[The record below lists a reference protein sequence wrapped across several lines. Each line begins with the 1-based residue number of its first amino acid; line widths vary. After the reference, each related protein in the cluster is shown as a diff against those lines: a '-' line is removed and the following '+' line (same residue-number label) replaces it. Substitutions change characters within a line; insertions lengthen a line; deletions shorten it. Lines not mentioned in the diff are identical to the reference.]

1 MSQPL
6 GVLIRPN
13 GTRLPIMR
21 MGVDGT
27 IEVQGAYVTFETTI
41 QAAIKS
47 GYELADATIDL
58 REAWE
63 TARERFNQLQGAC
76 HAH

>member
-1 MSQPL
+1 MHSL
-6 GVLIRPN
+6 GILIRPN

-27 IEVQGAYVTFETTI
+27 IEVQGAYVTFETSI

-47 GYELADATIDL
+47 GYELAAAAMDL

-63 TARERFNQLQGAC
+63 TARERLNQQQGVC
-76 HAH
+76 HAY